1 MPHLKC
7 EPCRVRV
14 QRARDSTGPAD
25 LCPLCGEDLR
35 PVTDLAE
42 IVGFRSIEP
51 LPTAPTNGLPG
62 SGYERL
68 AASVAE
74 IMARRRTTEGLAW
87 REAERWA
94 P

>member
-14 QRARDSTGPAD
+14 QRARDSTGAAD
-25 LCPLCGEDLR
+25 PCPLCGEDLR
-35 PVTDLAE
+35 PVTDLAG
-42 IVGFRSIEP
+42 IVGFRSIDP
-51 LPTAPTNGLPG
+51 LPSAPSDLPR

-74 IMARRRTTEGLAW
+74 IMARRRTIEGLAW
-87 REAERWA
+87 REAERWG

>member
-7 EPCRVRV
+7 GPCRVRV
-14 QRARDSTGPAD
+14 QRARASTGPAD
-25 LCPLCGEDLR
+25 LCPLCGEDLQ
-35 PVTDLAE
+35 PVTDLAG
-42 IVGFRSIEP
+42 IVGLRSIDAV
-51 LPTAPTNGLPG
+51 LPAPSSDLPG

-74 IMARRRTTEGLAW
+74 IMARRRTIEGLAW
-87 REAERWA
+87 REAERWG

>member
-14 QRARDSTGPAD
+14 QRAAEAAAPVD
-25 LCPLCGEDLR
+25 LCPVCGQALQ
-35 PVTDLAE
+35 PVDDLAD
-42 IVGFRSIEP
+42 IVGFRWVG
-51 LPTAPTNGLPG
+51 PTAPSPHSGAPNA
-62 SGYERL
+62 GYERL

-74 IMARRRTTEGLAW
+74 IMARRRAIEGRAW
-87 REAERWA
+87 LEAERWA

>member
-14 QRARDSTGPAD
+14 QRAGEAAAPVD
-25 LCPLCGEDLR
+25 LCPQCGR
-35 PVTDLAE
+35 PLEAVVELSE
-42 IVGFRSIEP
+42 LVGFRSLGPQTPSPESG
-51 LPTAPTNGLPG
+51 APNA
-62 SGYERL
+62 GYARL

-74 IMARRRTTEGLAW
+74 IMARRRAIEGRAW
-87 REAERWA
+87 LEAKRWA